1 MSHCILKYLYM
12 ICPPSLS
19 FLKMR
24 IPRHMLLPAKK
35 CVVKF
40 KWSNT
45 EVVLKKVIGI
55 VYVNNTHIFT

>member
-1 MSHCILKYLYM
+1 
-12 ICPPSLS
+12 
-19 FLKMR
+19 MR

-45 EVVLKKVIGI
+45 EVVFKKVIGI